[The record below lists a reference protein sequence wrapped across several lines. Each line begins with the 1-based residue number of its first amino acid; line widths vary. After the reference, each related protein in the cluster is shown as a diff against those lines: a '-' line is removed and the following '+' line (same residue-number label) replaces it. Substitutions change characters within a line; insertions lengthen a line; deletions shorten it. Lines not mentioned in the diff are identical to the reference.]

1 MKMVIELTNLNHLIK
16 TLDKAFLHKVDLDYV
31 QYA

>member
-1 MKMVIELTNLNHLIK
+1 MVIELTNLNHLIK
-16 TLDKAFLHKVDLDYV
+16 TLDIVFLHKVDLDYA